1 MHPPLR
7 QSTLA
12 EAEFERILNALGNGA
27 LRGEFVR
34 EWPVGHWLLDFYFAS
49 IKLAIEVDGGYHRA
63 PLQWRR
69 DLHKTAELESL
80 GITVLRLTNAEV
92 FGDRERL
99 IVKLR
104 AAWRVAQAQVLVCN
118 NAKSPPRRHQ
128 VREPASAG
136 YAVASVAPAALIAGL
151 DAAAIHLIAGV
162 ESKMNVIESLFATEL
177 ARLKRR
183 TVSSALF
190 LGLSTGLG
198 TGLATLA
205 APAFAQTDVAV
216 YPNRPLRIIV
226 NFPPGGTADVLTRAV
241 SQALTDKWSQAI
253 VVENRAGAGGNIGAQ
268 AVAAAAPDGY
278 TLLAT
283 PPGPLTINQNLYREL
298 GYDAQKFVPVILLA
312 SVPNAITARPDL
324 PANSV
329 KDLIAHARAHPGKLT
344 YASQG
349 NGSTSHLTGQMF
361 ASMTGVEMVHVPFKG
376 EGPALVELLAGRV
389 DLFFGNIS
397 AVLKFREGNRV
408 KLLGLAAPRRGSMAP
423 DVPTVAEGGVADF
436 AASAWFAFAA
446 PAGTPPAI
454 AQKINAAVAEVLKQ
468 PDVQRKFAAQGA
480 EVTGGTPAEMAS
492 FLDAERARWKKVID
506 TARVTLD

>member
-1 MHPPLR
+1 MTASQR
-7 QSTLA
+7 QPTPA
-12 EAEFERILNALGNGA
+12 EAELERILNTLGGGA
-27 LRGEFVR
+27 LAGEFWR
-34 EWPVGHWLLDFYFAS
+34 EYPVGNWLLDFYFPA

-69 DLHKTAELESL
+69 DLHKTAELEAL

-92 FGDRERL
+92 SGERDRL
-99 IVKLR
+99 IEKLR
-104 AAWRVAQAQVLVCN
+104 AAWRVAQQQTAARAGL
-118 NAKSPPRRHQ
+118 AGGGFE
-128 VREPASAG
+128 VREPASPG
-136 YAVASVAPAALIAGL
+136 YAVTLIFRTGDIELIFAKEIALAKEGTEWAATTARRSV
-151 DAAAIHLIAGV
+151 
-162 ESKMNVIESLFATEL
+162 NT
-177 ARLKRR
+177 
-183 TVSSALF
+183 ALF
-190 LGLSTGLG
+190 
-198 TGLATLA
+198 TGLAAFLGSA
-205 APAFAQTDVAV
+205 ALPAFAQTDTAT
-216 YPNRPLRIIV
+216 YPNKPLRIIV

-241 SQALTDKWSQAI
+241 SEALAGRLGQPV
-253 VVENRAGAGGNIGAQ
+253 VVENRVGAGGNIGAQ

-283 PPGPLTINQNLYREL
+283 PPGPLTINQSLYRDL
-298 GYDAQKFVPVILLA
+298 GYEPQKFVPVILLA

-329 KDLIAHARAHPGKLT
+329 KDLIAYAKANPGKLT

-349 NGSTSHLTGQMF
+349 NGSTSHLTGHMF

-397 AVLKFREGNRV
+397 AVLKFRDGNRV

-423 DVPTVAEGGVADF
+423 DVPTVTEGGVADF

-446 PAGTPPAI
+446 PAGTPVAI
-454 AQKINAAVAEVLKQ
+454 AQKINAAGAEVLKQ
-468 PDVQRKFAAQGA
+468 PEVQRKFAAQGA

-492 FLDAERARWKKVID
+492 FLDAERTRWKKVID